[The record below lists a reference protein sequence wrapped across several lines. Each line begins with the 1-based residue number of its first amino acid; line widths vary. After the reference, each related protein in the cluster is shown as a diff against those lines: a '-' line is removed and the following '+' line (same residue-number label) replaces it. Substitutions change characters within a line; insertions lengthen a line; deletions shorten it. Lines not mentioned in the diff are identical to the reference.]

1 MTEIHRMKT
10 PRSAL
15 GRGLLALG
23 STLASALLVLAASTQ
38 AHAIVGGYEAKPLQF
53 PSVLA
58 LQKNGQLI
66 CGATLVKPG
75 WAVTAAA
82 CTSGSAP
89 SQLKVVSGALALTDL
104 TVPGITTVQVAQIV
118 QHPDYFPGNGQ
129 NNIALI
135 KLKTPLVALPAALP
149 PSGATFTGT
158 ATAVGWGATREG
170 GQPSP
175 VLRYVN
181 TQVLPG
187 AKCRM
192 QYDDASIADSMIC
205 DGVRG
210 GGKGTCKGD
219 GGGPLYKNGTLIGV
233 ISHGSG
239 CARAGAPGI
248 LTNVASFRTWIDSK
262 IA

>member
-1 MTEIHRMKT
+1 MTTNFPVPI

-23 STLASALLVLAASTQ
+23 AALASALLVLTGSTQ

-66 CGATLVKPG
+66 CGATLIKPG
-75 WAVTAAA
+75 WALTSAA
-82 CTSGSAP
+82 CTTGSAP

-104 TVPGITTVQVAQIV
+104 SIPGITTVQVAQIV
-118 QHPDYFPGNGQ
+118 LHPDYAASDGR
-129 NNIALI
+129 NNIALL
-135 KLKTPLVALPAALP
+135 KLNTPLVAVPAALP
-149 PSGATFTGT
+149 QSGAAFTGT
-158 ATAVGWGATREG
+158 VTAVGWGATREG

-175 VLRYVN
+175 TLRYVN
-181 TQVLPG
+181 TQVVPRSTCRSQYGTG
-187 AKCRM
+187 A
-192 QYDDASIADSMIC
+192 ITDSMIC
-205 DGVRG
+205 AGVDA

-219 GGGPLYKNGTLIGV
+219 GGGPLYKNGTVIGIV
-233 ISHGSG
+233 SHANG
-239 CARAGAPGI
+239 CARAGSSDI

-262 IA
+262 TA